1 MKSTITAITL
11 AAVAGIASAQTATI
25 TYDFGGVDS
34 SMLAE
39 NTEYNVTAV
48 LNFTGGQPNLL
59 AVGFTGAV
67 EGSVAGISN
76 LVRDDDYLSQGGMVT
91 YDGSNIT
98 VLALGPTSLFVP
110 AQGSPQALFSF
121 TLTTGAAGDI
131 TITHGGE
138 NINTFNSQ
146 FQLSTHT
153 LTDRVS
159 TFTVVPTPGAL
170 AVAGLGGLVA
180 ARRRRA

>member
-1 MKSTITAITL
+1 MNRFALIAAAGL
-11 AAVAGIASAQTATI
+11 ATVANAQTATVS
-25 TYDFGGVDS
+25 YDFGGVDS
-34 SMLAE
+34 TMLAE
-39 NTEYNVTAV
+39 NTSYAVTAM
-48 LNFTGGQPNLL
+48 LSFEGGQPNLL

-67 EGSVAGISN
+67 DGAFAGISDIA
-76 LVRDDDYLSQGGMVT
+76 VDGDYLAQGGSVT
-91 YDGSNIT
+91 FAGGNIN
-98 VLALGPTSLFVP
+98 VNALGPSSLFAP

-121 TLTTGAAGDI
+121 TLTTGSAGDI